1 VQIEGAIADE
11 GRTPTYTDVKLSPDA
26 SDDYTTNEN
35 YWLYKQDIER
45 IAAMGVKYYRFS
57 IPWTRILP
65 FVVEGSP
72 INRQG

>member
-1 VQIEGAIADE
+1 VQIEGAVADE
-11 GRTPTYTDVKLSPDA
+11 GRTPAYTDVKLNPDA
-26 SDDYTTNEN
+26 ADDFTTNEN

-45 IAAMGVKYYRFS
+45 IASMGVKYYRFS

-72 INRQG
+72 VNKQG